1 MMHNTTHV
9 TPMAK
14 LNSLPIPLASCV
26 GAEVPVHFYKE
37 PVVDL
42 RSEPEAKL
50 RTQRGK
56 KSAAAPLTGP
66 TCKRAFQTLHPT
78 VRERRELMS
87 EKTKSEQPTQAPTSQ
102 VSQIFGPTRLLPG
115 EAEAVYRAGLIGTIK
130 ELGATTHLQTY
141 IAEKIF
147 QCMWWMRRYESQK
160 HLAIINAMVEK
171 LVNYG
176 TLKEQRYALTELLQ
190 RQEWAEPA
198 VQKIIKAGGN
208 TAESLMAYAVTS
220 SREEIQKIDQLIAL
234 RVKTLGQLQQSY
246 EALVNRSVVQERMK
260 LQNELL
266 RRDLKAIDV
275 PSVELDAGV
284 KGNSRAKPKAKS
296 GQ

>member
-1 MMHNTTHV
+1 
-9 TPMAK
+9 
-14 LNSLPIPLASCV
+14 
-26 GAEVPVHFYKE
+26 
-37 PVVDL
+37 
-42 RSEPEAKL
+42 
-50 RTQRGK
+50 
-56 KSAAAPLTGP
+56 
-66 TCKRAFQTLHPT
+66 
-78 VRERRELMS
+78 MS
-87 EKTKSEQPTQAPTSQ
+87 EKTKPEQLAQAPTSQ

-115 EAEAVYRAGLIGTIK
+115 ESEAVYRAGLIGTIN

-147 QCMWWMRRYESQK
+147 QCMWWMRRYETQK

-176 TLKEQRYALTELLQ
+176 TPKEQRHALTLLMQ
-190 RQEWAEPA
+190 GQEWAEPA
-198 VQKIIKAGGN
+198 VQKIIKASGN
-208 TAESLMAYAVTS
+208 TPESLMARAVES

-246 EALVNRSVVQERMK
+246 EALVNRSVIHERLR

-266 RRDLKAIDV
+266 KRDLKAIDV

-284 KGNSRAKPKAKS
+284 RGKSRAKPKAKS